1 MGHRIVL
8 AGLSG
13 GRMNPLQGR
22 RAVVTGGTK
31 GTGAA
36 IVTRLRSAGAHVTAV
51 ARHLATDGEPEAD
64 DFIAADLASEVG
76 TAAVADHVREHGGA
90 QILVHV
96 AGGSSAPGGGF
107 AALSDQDWADELDLN
122 LLAAVRL
129 DRALLPM
136 MIEGGAGAVVHV
148 GSIQS
153 RLPLYNSTLGYAAA
167 KAALRAYSK
176 GLANELA
183 PKGIRVNTVSPGFI
197 QTSAAEALI
206 DRMAAAG
213 DGSRDAALK
222 SLMDA
227 LGGIPLGRPAQPSEV
242 AEAVTFLVS
251 DAASSI
257 VGADLVV
264 DGGTV
269 PTV

>member
-1 MGHRIVL
+1 MS
-8 AGLSG
+8 A
-13 GRMNPLQGR
+13 LQGR

-36 IVTRLRSAGAHVTAV
+36 IVACLRSAGAHVTAV
-51 ARHLATDGEPEAD
+51 ARRRPTDQELDAD
-64 DFIAADLASEVG
+64 DFVAADLASPNG
-76 TAAVADHVREHGGA
+76 SAAVASHVRDNGGA

-107 AALSDQDWADELDLN
+107 ARLSDADWANELDLN

-136 MIEGGAGAVVHV
+136 MIEGGGGAVVHV
-148 GSIQS
+148 GSIQG
-153 RLPLYNSTLGYAAA
+153 RLPLYDSTLGYAAA

-183 PKGIRVNTVSPGFI
+183 PSGIRVNTVSPGFI
-197 QTSAAEALI
+197 RTDAAEALI
-206 DRMAAAG
+206 ERIAAAG
-213 DGSRDAALK
+213 DGSRDAALE

-227 LGGIPLGRPAQPSEV
+227 LGGIPLGRPARPSEV
-242 AEAVTFLVS
+242 AEAVTFLLS